1 MNKFNFREKKL
12 TLYKV
17 TSAELGLGLG
27 ANKFT
32 AWGVLFFHAEI
43 RLHIDPN
50 FQKLTIFMMWAILSF
65 VGGMIEGLHLHP
77 CQICEMDTSLKPVW
91 VPGTNLTQFGY
102 HNFGITVWVL
112 VVGLLISYARGV

>member
-32 AWGVLFFHAEI
+32 ALGVLFFHAEI

-50 FQKLTIFMMWAILSF
+50 FQKLTIFMM
-65 VGGMIEGLHLHP
+65 
-77 CQICEMDTSLKPVW
+77 
-91 VPGTNLTQFGY
+91 
-102 HNFGITVWVL
+102 
-112 VVGLLISYARGV
+112 